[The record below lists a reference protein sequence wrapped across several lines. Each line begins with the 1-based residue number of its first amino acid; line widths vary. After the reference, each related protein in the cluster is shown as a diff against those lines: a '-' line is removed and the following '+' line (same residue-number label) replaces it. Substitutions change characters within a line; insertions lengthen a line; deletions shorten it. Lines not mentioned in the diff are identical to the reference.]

1 MPNDWCLIFCDGTG
15 QRGVRAE
22 EVGDPEAGHVRNTNI
37 FQMYAASDG
46 RPYLKAFY
54 DAGLGAPE
62 EGEWDWLRTMRN
74 LWSKATGW
82 GITAN
87 IVDCYEALMIDWRP
101 GVKIGFFGFSR
112 GAYTVR
118 CLGGVLA
125 TCGIATRDGGGPI
138 SRDKDGPGAKSR
150 RKIAEEAVA
159 AYKIKSAA
167 ERKRAGADFAGKYA
181 AAPTVPDVV
190 GVFDT
195 VRALGLPGVM
205 NAANPWKHEFH
216 DTELSVRVPVG
227 LHALSIDEN
236 RKAFAPV
243 LWDDVDAEGRAAGQV
258 IEQVWFP
265 GVHSDVGGGY
275 RDDRRLADR
284 SLNWMLG
291 RLRDV
296 ARLHIPLT
304 VTGDDL
310 LLGAAHDERT
320 GFGAFWLPGKRKV
333 RGETVD
339 RDALCEDIEV
349 RFERYQPRYRPTP
362 LGSHP
367 RVKGFYQGGS
377 GGG

>member
-1 MPNDWCLIFCDGTG
+1 M
-15 QRGVRAE
+15 Q
-22 EVGDPEAGHVRNTNI
+22 
-37 FQMYAASDG
+37 
-46 RPYLKAFY
+46 
-54 DAGLGAPE
+54 
-62 EGEWDWLRTMRN
+62 
-74 LWSKATGW
+74 
-82 GITAN
+82 
-87 IVDCYEALMIDWRP
+87 
-101 GVKIGFFGFSR
+101 
-112 GAYTVR
+112 
-118 CLGGVLA
+118 
-125 TCGIATRDGGGPI
+125 
-138 SRDKDGPGAKSR
+138 
-150 RKIAEEAVA
+150 
-159 AYKIKSAA
+159 
-167 ERKRAGADFAGKYA
+167 

-275 RDDRRLADR
+275 RDDRRLADL

-320 GFGAFWLPGKRKV
+320 GFGAFWLPGERKV

-367 RVKGFYQGGS
+367 RVKGFYQGVKRRRLRVGRAGPS
-377 GGG
+377 GCGAWPVAATGWRA